1 MRDGSGSYSNPYPNF
16 VNGTVISSDE
26 ADANNADIA
35 TALTQSIAVDG
46 QTTITANL
54 PMNSKKFTGLAA
66 GTAATDSLTLGQAQ
80 AQAFAWG
87 GTAGGSADAITIA
100 PTPAITAYAVGQ
112 KFFWIA
118 SGSANTGAAT
128 IAISGL
134 TAIAM
139 QDGGAALAAG
149 VHAAGKVYMG
159 VLNTTS
165 TCQIMQV
172 QSSGD
177 PLVISGLT
185 VNGTADITGTTTVV
199 ALTASGLVT
208 AGANVD
214 MNGTELIL
222 DADADTSIT
231 ADTDDQI
238 DFKIGGTDKLTLTA
252 AKASLLDVIAS
263 LTPTAGDVLSFPTPT
278 TAAGRS
284 IPGKNLLHN
293 GAMTVSQ
300 RGVNATILSGFDST
314 TSSYIADRF
323 LASGAGTPQNRAD
336 LKHVSTGG
344 PTGFPNFIRYDV
356 TTAEAAVGATEY
368 TAIQQRI
375 EGNNLKHL
383 KFGTA
388 DAVSLTLSFW
398 MRSPKTG
405 THCVALSENSGG
417 KTQNQEFTVAV
428 ADTWEQHT
436 ATFTPET
443 AGGISETTTEGMRLI
458 FPIICGSSYQGAA
471 GTWVGSFFA
480 ATSNQQNL
488 ADNTAN
494 NIDITGVQLEVG
506 SVATDFEHEDIG
518 ETERKC
524 FRYQRMFA
532 IAASDQL
539 AGSAIQSSSTAGIA
553 LVPLSP
559 PLRATPATVTVSAA
573 SHFTVSEY
581 GAGGRL
587 LSALTLEAGATKD
600 MLSLNYTN
608 AASGLAPNESNL
620 VTSNNAAATVLVE
633 ANL

>member
-1 MRDGSGSYSNPYPNF
+1 MARDGSGSYSNPYPNF

-149 VHAAGKVYMG
+149 VHAAGKVFMG

-405 THCVALSENSGG
+405 THCVALSTNSSVLV
-417 KTQNQEFTVAV
+417 QNQEFTVAV
-428 ADTWEQHT
+428 ADTWEKHT
-436 ATFTPET
+436 VTFTPET
-443 AGGISETTTEGMRLI
+443 SGGISETTTEGLRLI

-471 GTWVGSFFA
+471 GTWSGSFFA

-506 SVATDFEHEDIG
+506 SVATDFEHEHYG
-518 ETERKC
+518 TTLAKC
-524 FRYQRMFA
+524 QRRLLRMNEAGAAVHFA
-532 IAASDQL
+532 VGRARLTSSAYALATFPVTMAS
-539 AGSAIQSSSTAGIA
+539 
-553 LVPLSP
+553 
-559 PLRATPATVTVSAA
+559 TPTQTVSAA
-573 SHFTVSEY
+573 GDLRIGYANTTVTPSGFVDQ
-581 GAGGRL
+581 GANNHTAFMEATGTAVLTVGESISLYVVGTGGW
-587 LSALTLEAGATKD
+587 
-600 MLSLNYTN
+600 YQ
-608 AASGLAPNESNL
+608 ASCEL
-620 VTSNNAAATVLVE
+620 
-633 ANL
+633 

>member
-1 MRDGSGSYSNPYPNF
+1 MAVSTIGTSG
-16 VNGTVISSDE
+16 I
-26 ADANNADIA
+26 ADANITTAKLADA
-35 TALTQSIAVDG
+35 TV
-46 QTTITANL
+46 TTA
-54 PMNSKKFTGLAA
+54 KLAA
-66 GTAATDSLTLGQAQ
+66 S
-80 AQAFAWG
+80 
-87 GTAGGSADAITIA
+87 SA
-100 PTPAITAYAVGQ
+100 
-112 KFFWIA
+112 
-118 SGSANTGAAT
+118 
-128 IAISGL
+128 
-134 TAIAM
+134 
-139 QDGGAALAAG
+139 
-149 VHAAGKVYMG
+149 
-159 VLNTTS
+159 
-165 TCQIMQV
+165 
-172 QSSGD
+172 
-177 PLVISGLT
+177 LV
-185 VNGTADITGTTTVV
+185 
-199 ALTASGLVT
+199 
-208 AGANVD
+208 
-214 MNGTELIL
+214 
-222 DADADTSIT
+222 
-231 ADTDDQI
+231 
-238 DFKIGGTDKLTLTA
+238 
-252 AKASLLDVIAS
+252 
-263 LTPTAGDVLSFPTPT
+263 
-278 TAAGRS
+278 
-284 IPGKNLLHN
+284 GKNLIRN
-293 GAMTVSQ
+293 GAMTVAQ

-314 TSSYIADRF
+314 TNSYIADGF

>member
-1 MRDGSGSYSNPYPNF
+1 MARDGSGTYSNPYSNF

-26 ADANNADIA
+26 ADANNAAIA

-165 TCQIMQV
+165 TCQIMRV

-231 ADTDDQI
+231 ADTDDTIDIRIAGADDFQFTANTFTAQSGSTIAAQALTATTVTASDIVTANASIDLNGTELILDADADTSITADTDDRI
-238 DFKIGGTDKLTLTA
+238 DFKIGGTDLFAMSTVGLAGPLTDSISAGSTQTQGGATAITTEVARVTVSGTDGDGVKLPTA
-252 AKASLLDVIAS
+252 VAGQKILIINDDAAQTIKIWPNTSDAIDGGSADAVDANVLGPGLSREYIAVDATNWYSASVLISQAAASLLDDATVAAMATTLGLGTSDNVDFNNLALRGYKVNHFFVDLQNDAGTLKHIIGGQSFAALAAYDDAINS
-263 LTPTAGDVLSFPTPT
+263 PSITATATPTGTDASTAFATGAKISTDLSSTILLDTADITVSGQLIFMASIMRNSCGTALNVWPYFYSNSVNGSTRTRMGLLFTNAT
-278 TAAGRS
+278 TAAEYAL
-284 IPGKNLLHN
+284 N
-293 GAMTVSQ
+293 
-300 RGVNATILSGFDST
+300 
-314 TSSYIADRF
+314 TSNI
-323 LASGAGTPQNRAD
+323 ASGKR
-336 LKHVSTGG
+336 
-344 PTGFPNFIRYDV
+344 I
-356 TTAEAAVGATEY
+356 AVE
-368 TAIQQRI
+368 
-375 EGNNLKHL
+375 
-383 KFGTA
+383 
-388 DAVSLTLSFW
+388 V
-398 MRSPKTG
+398 
-405 THCVALSENSGG
+405 
-417 KTQNQEFTVAV
+417 
-428 ADTWEQHT
+428 
-436 ATFTPET
+436 
-443 AGGISETTTEGMRLI
+443 
-458 FPIICGSSYQGAA
+458 
-471 GTWVGSFFA
+471 
-480 ATSNQQNL
+480 L
-488 ADNTAN
+488 A
-494 NIDITGVQLEVG
+494 
-506 SVATDFEHEDIG
+506 
-518 ETERKC
+518 
-524 FRYQRMFA
+524 
-532 IAASDQL
+532 
-539 AGSAIQSSSTAGIA
+539 
-553 LVPLSP
+553 
-559 PLRATPATVTVSAA
+559 
-573 SHFTVSEY
+573 
-581 GAGGRL
+581 
-587 LSALTLEAGATKD
+587 
-600 MLSLNYTN
+600 
-608 AASGLAPNESNL
+608 LAPDY
-620 VTSNNAAATVLVE
+620 A
-633 ANL
+633 